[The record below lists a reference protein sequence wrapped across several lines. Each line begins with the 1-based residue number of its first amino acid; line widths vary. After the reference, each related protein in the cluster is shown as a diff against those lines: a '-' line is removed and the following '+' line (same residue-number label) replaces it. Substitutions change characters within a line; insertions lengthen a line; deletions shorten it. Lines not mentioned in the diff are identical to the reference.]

1 MKKRKVNRIAIF
13 GGMAGVLV
21 LVAIGVLY
29 ALQQEN
35 PETSA
40 PLVASP
46 PDPSPEISVP
56 AAKEDSA
63 QDKFPPRRTQ
73 QAWFTTA
80 NVDIPSATPDQEL
93 PKDSVYVR
101 VSDTYRQWLLGT
113 PVEIYIPQTDVTYTG
128 IVDRIEP
135 DGFGN
140 TTIYAGPE
148 PEDSVFQR
156 LILTYNHKNTLAY
169 VSTREGGFELTA
181 SSEFGLLIP
190 SSSLRIAKDPTIP
203 DVGKTKR
210 DRYRDAEYVPRRT
223 N

>member
-1 MKKRKVNRIAIF
+1 MNRRKVNQLAIYGGIASVLLLI
-13 GGMAGVLV
+13 AVGVFYVFLEKNPDV
-21 LVAIGVLY
+21 SVRVAI
-29 ALQQEN
+29 
-35 PETSA
+35 
-40 PLVASP
+40 SP
-46 PDPSPEISVP
+46 SEPSPSIDIP
-56 AAKEDSA
+56 ATKADSA
-63 QDKFPPRRTQ
+63 RDKFPPRRTQ
-73 QAWFTTA
+73 QAWFKTA
-80 NVDIPSATPDQEL
+80 NVDIPSATPNQEL

-140 TTIYAGPE
+140 TTIYAAPK
-148 PEDSVFQR
+148 PEDSIFQR

-169 VSTREGGFELTA
+169 VSTREGGFEMTA

-203 DVGKTKR
+203 DVGKIKR
-210 DRYRDAEYVPRRT
+210 DRYRDAEYVPRRS

>member
-1 MKKRKVNRIAIF
+1 MNKRKANQLAIYGGITGALILIAIGAF
-13 GGMAGVLV
+13 YVF
-21 LVAIGVLY
+21 
-29 ALQQEN
+29 QQEN
-35 PETSA
+35 PAISA
-40 PLVASP
+40 PVVASP
-46 PDPSPEISVP
+46 EEPSPAVSIPP
-56 AAKEDSA
+56 AKADSA
-63 QDKFPPRRTQ
+63 RDKFPPRRTH
-73 QAWFTTA
+73 QAWFKTA

-113 PVEIYIPQTDVTYTG
+113 PVEIYIPQTDVVYKG

-169 VSTREGGFELTA
+169 VSTREGGFEMTA

-203 DVGKTKR
+203 DVGRTKR
-210 DRYRDAEYVPRRT
+210 DRYKDAEYVPRRS